1 MLCCYVWLFSFI
13 LFFNVI
19 DLFKF
24 GINCGYIYDCNDIC
38 NVYIIIIEIF
48 REFKS
53 VYYVYGY
60 IVLNGDLFI
69 IFIVR
74 INFLVG
80 RMVGEWGSIMFE
92 EISL

>member
-1 MLCCYVWLFSFI
+1 MLCCYVRLFSFI

-24 GINCGYIYDCNDIC
+24 GYIYDCNDIC

-60 IVLNGDLFI
+60 ICILGGF
-69 IFIVR
+69 
-74 INFLVG
+74 
-80 RMVGEWGSIMFE
+80 EW
-92 EISL
+92 